1 MALIALILY
10 WAFVAYF
17 YVLVGRFIIDLVRS
31 LNPAWRPRGLVLI
44 LAEIAF
50 TVTEPPLKFL
60 RRFIKPI
67 RFGVLSFDLAWTVL
81 FVVVIVLRDVVRSL
95 IA

>member
-1 MALIALILY
+1 MAVIALILY
-10 WAFVAYF
+10 WALVAYF
-17 YVLVGRFIIDLVRS
+17 YVLVGRFIIDLIRS
-31 LNPAWRPRGLVLI
+31 LNPVWRPRGLVLV

-50 TVTEPPLKFL
+50 TITEPPLKFL

-81 FVVVIVLRDVVRSL
+81 FIGVILLRDTVRL
-95 IA
+95 LAV

>member
-1 MALIALILY
+1 MGIIALILY
-10 WAFVAYF
+10 WAFVVYF

-31 LNPAWRPRGLVLI
+31 LNPAWRPKGLILI
-44 LAEIAF
+44 LAELAF

-67 RFGVLSFDLAWTVL
+67 RFGMLSFDLAWTVL
-81 FVVVIVLRDVVRSL
+81 FIVVIVLRDVVRSL

>member
-1 MALIALILY
+1 MGIIALILY
-10 WAFVAYF
+10 WAFVVYF

-31 LNPAWRPRGLVLI
+31 LNPAWRPKGLILI
-44 LAEIAF
+44 LAELAF

-67 RFGVLSFDLAWTVL
+67 RFGMLSFDLAWTVL
-81 FVVVIVLRDVVRSL
+81 FILVIVLRDVVRSL

>member
-1 MALIALILY
+1 MGIIALILY
-10 WAFVAYF
+10 WAFVVYF

-31 LNPAWRPRGLVLI
+31 LNPAWRPKGFILI
-44 LAEIAF
+44 LAELAF

-67 RFGVLSFDLAWTVL
+67 RFGMLSFDLAWTVL
-81 FVVVIVLRDVVRSL
+81 FIVVIVLRDVVRSL

>member
-10 WAFVAYF
+10 WAFVVYF

-31 LNPAWRPRGLVLI
+31 LNPAWRPKGLILI
-44 LAEIAF
+44 LAELAF

-67 RFGVLSFDLAWTVL
+67 RFGMLSFDLAWTVL
-81 FVVVIVLRDVVRSL
+81 FIVVIVLRDVVRSL

>member
-1 MALIALILY
+1 
-10 WAFVAYF
+10 VVYF

-31 LNPAWRPRGLVLI
+31 LNPAWRPKGLILI
-44 LAEIAF
+44 LAELAF

-67 RFGVLSFDLAWTVL
+67 RFGMLSFDLAWTVL
-81 FVVVIVLRDVVRSL
+81 FIVVIVLRDVVRSL